1 MRYPLALACTLAAA
15 PLNAHDVRVVTDL
28 PVTQSLVAM
37 VLGEHGTVEA
47 LLDRGADAHSFQLRP
62 SQAEALAQAGLVIWT
77 GDQMAPWMGRAIAG
91 PGGDAE
97 AVALLDVDGVMLR
110 TFGQDAGAQGNA
122 HADHDDPHAH
132 EDHEDHGD
140 AHGHAGHDDAHGHE
154 DHDDVHAHED
164 HDGAHAHEHHGD
176 EHGHDHGDQH
186 AHDTAG
192 HDHSGVDPHAWLNTR
207 NAAVWIDAIAAE
219 LATHMP
225 DHAAA
230 FATNADAAKAEI
242 AALTA
247 DLQDTL
253 APARDMAF
261 VTFHDAYGYF
271 VDQFDLTQAGTIALG
286 DAASPGAGRLAEL
299 RRTLQQDDVGCI
311 FPEANHD
318 PALVDTVAEGTDVR
332 RGAALDPAGTTLA
345 PGADLYPRL
354 MRAMADAIAD
364 CAARG

>member
-1 MRYPLALACTLAAA
+1 MRYPLALACSLAAT
-15 PLNAHDVRVVTDL
+15 PLSAQDVHVVTDL
-28 PVTQSLVAM
+28 PVTQSLVEM
-37 VLGEHGTVEA
+37 VLGGHGTAEA

-62 SQAEALAQAGLVIWT
+62 SQAQALAQAGLVIWT
-77 GDQMAPWMGRAIAG
+77 GDQMAPWMSRAIAG

-97 AVALLDVDGVMLR
+97 AVALLEVDGVMLR
-110 TFGQDAGAQGNA
+110 AFGQDAEAQRDAHAHANRDDAHGDKHGPDHDETHAHDDNGHDHDEA
-122 HADHDDPHAH
+122 PGHDDHDHADHDTA
-132 EDHEDHGD
+132 
-140 AHGHAGHDDAHGHE
+140 A
-154 DHDDVHAHED
+154 
-164 HDGAHAHEHHGD
+164 AHADAPAKAEHD
-176 EHGHDHGDQH
+176 HDHGG
-186 AHDTAG
+186 A
-192 HDHSGVDPHAWLNTR
+192 DPHAWLNTR

-219 LATHMP
+219 LAAHRP

-230 FATNADAAKAEI
+230 FAANADAAKAEI

-247 DLQDTL
+247 ELQDTL

-286 DAASPGAGRLAEL
+286 DAASPGARRLAAL

-332 RGAALDPAGTTLA
+332 SGAALDPAGTTLA